1 MSKDFQESQVTGG
14 AVSKKAATPGYSR
27 AEGIARILGIL
38 KPLEGMPDA
47 KTVIEDE
54 RKNLEAFLTE
64 SHPGFESLAAEVK
77 AILK

>member
-1 MSKDFQESQVTGG
+1 MMPVLTEGQTVRSREPTILVENRFE
-14 AVSKKAATPGYSR
+14 PGNYR
-27 AEGIARILGIL
+27 FRLV
-38 KPLEGMPDA
+38 
-47 KTVIEDE
+47 VIDDE

>member
-1 MSKDFQESQVTGG
+1 MSKELQEVPMAGEV
-14 AVSKKAATPGYSR
+14 VSKKTATPANSR
-27 AEGIARILGIL
+27 ADGIARILAIL
-38 KPLEGMPDA
+38 KPLDGLEDA
-47 KTVIEDE
+47 KTVIDDE